1 MLHLIP
7 TLLLLD
13 PLTVQMNEDEDAGH
27 LLYTLLATDQVDSYQ
42 YVL

>member
-1 MLHLIP
+1 MLHLTQ

-13 PLTVQMNEDEDAGH
+13 PLTVQMNEDEAAGH